1 MAVHPQASRA
11 DRRLC
16 DKHMRTDSF
25 HGAGSGYQAHG
36 MVANTDQT
44 RVRSVVIVEDDED
57 IAESIRYNLER
68 ESYRIRIAASGEDD
82 LNLILDRPPNL
93 ILLDLNLPG
102 MNGFEICRRVRAES
116 ATAKVPIL
124 MLTARADETDKVL
137 GLNMGADDYITKPFS
152 MRELVARVNAAL
164 RRSEGVEIDRP
175 AFDNGLLRIEPS
187 TFRVSYQGRD
197 VRMTRKE
204 FALLSELAR
213 NQGRVLTRET
223 LLDRVWGM
231 NYFGDSRTLDVHIR
245 RLRQKLGDASLI
257 ETVTGIGYRLC
268 DTSPQGGA

>member
-1 MAVHPQASRA
+1 MNSQQVEDNAMVRA
-11 DRRLC
+11 IDE
-16 DKHMRTDSF
+16 
-25 HGAGSGYQAHG
+25 
-36 MVANTDQT
+36 T
-44 RVRSVVIVEDDED
+44 RVRSIIIVEDDED
-57 IAESIRYNLER
+57 IADSMRYNLER
-68 ESYRIRIAASGEDD
+68 EGFRVRLALTGEEA
-82 LNLILDRPPNL
+82 LSLILNGPPDL

-102 MNGFEICRRVRAES
+102 MNGFEICRRLRAEA
-116 ATAKVPIL
+116 ATARIPIV

-164 RRSEGVEIDRP
+164 RRSVDTDVDRP
-175 AFDNGLLRIEPS
+175 VFDNGTLRIDPS
-187 TFRVSYQGRD
+187 SFRVSYQARD

-213 NQGRVLTRET
+213 NHGRVLTRER

-245 RLRQKLGDASLI
+245 RLRQKLGNPELI

-268 DTSPQGGA
+268 DAE